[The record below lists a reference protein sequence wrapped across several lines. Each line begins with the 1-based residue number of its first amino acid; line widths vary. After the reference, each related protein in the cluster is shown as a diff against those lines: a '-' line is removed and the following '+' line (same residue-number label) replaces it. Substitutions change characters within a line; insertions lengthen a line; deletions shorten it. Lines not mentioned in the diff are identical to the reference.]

1 MNKNKI
7 LDKIKKMKAI
17 INDRAAPEGEKEVA
31 RAAIDRI
38 LNKYPDIDYIDKTD
52 EEEIINYVKTKDQY
66 ERDILI
72 MICFSYGVDSYTEK
86 YKSKLTIKI
95 YSTQTL
101 FDLILEEFE
110 YHRSIIQ
117 MQLKVLT
124 AAYAHQFIYKPTGEG
139 REATKEE
146 NQAYSN
152 AASFF
157 RTQNFYNKL
166 RIEEWFYEH

>member
-38 LNKYPDIDYIDKTD
+38 LNKYHDIDYIDKTD

-117 MQLKVLT
+117 MQ
-124 AAYAHQFIYKPTGEG
+124 
-139 REATKEE
+139 
-146 NQAYSN
+146 
-152 AASFF
+152 
-157 RTQNFYNKL
+157 
-166 RIEEWFYEH
+166 